1 MQDGSRFTI
10 ALDRDLATE
19 RCLLVSRY
27 TMPISLLSL
36 PLRYFLEVAR
46 TGSVNQAAQ
55 RLYVAAS
62 AVSRQLG
69 KLEDSLGVVLFERQA
84 RGMTLTEAG
93 TRLLAHA
100 SAHDAQALEL
110 VDKLRR
116 EQGLTVISAM
126 HDLTLAGMY
135 ADRLVLMHQGARV
148 AEGSAKEVLQPNI
161 LSEFYGVSA
170 RVHHEDDGTVVV
182 IPQRISTR

>member
-55 RLYVAAS
+55 R
-62 AVSRQLG
+62 
-69 KLEDSLGVVLFERQA
+69 
-84 RGMTLTEAG
+84 
-93 TRLLAHA
+93 
-100 SAHDAQALEL
+100 
-110 VDKLRR
+110 
-116 EQGLTVISAM
+116 
-126 HDLTLAGMY
+126 
-135 ADRLVLMHQGARV
+135 
-148 AEGSAKEVLQPNI
+148 
-161 LSEFYGVSA
+161 
-170 RVHHEDDGTVVV
+170 
-182 IPQRISTR
+182 